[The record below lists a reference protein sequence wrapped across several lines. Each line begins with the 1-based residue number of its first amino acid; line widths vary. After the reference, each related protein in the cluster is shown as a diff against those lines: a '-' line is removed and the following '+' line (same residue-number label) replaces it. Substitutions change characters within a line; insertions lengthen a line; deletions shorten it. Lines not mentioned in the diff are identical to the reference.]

1 MTPETRRLIGEKE
14 LKMMKKTAYLI
25 NTSRGAVLDED
36 TLCRALQEG
45 WIAGAR
51 LEESTA

>member
-1 MTPETRRLIGEKE
+1 MTSETRYLIGEME

-36 TLCRALQEG
+36 TLCRALREG
-45 WIAGAR
+45 
-51 LEESTA
+51 